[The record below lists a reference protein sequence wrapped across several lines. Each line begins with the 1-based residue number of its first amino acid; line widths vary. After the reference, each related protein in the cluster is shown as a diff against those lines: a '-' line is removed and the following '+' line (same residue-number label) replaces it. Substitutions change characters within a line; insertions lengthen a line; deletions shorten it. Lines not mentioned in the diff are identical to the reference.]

1 MDLNGPL
8 FDNIKIEADSD
19 CAFFGLA
26 AVNNGVSNGSLLDG
40 EGHHKLNTLLSS
52 VSPYTISSSSSQ
64 TPVVTKADS
73 TSSCSVA
80 DSLEDHLFSTDI
92 VEQLELDLPEF
103 SCDFDMLENDELS
116 NALLRD
122 DSDSKDSGTSSTP
135 DVYLGSPSAM
145 DTPPLTPPSPMIKV
159 ETETKPSIG
168 FGSIPSSMLPMI
180 KNLPNGHNLT
190 KILPALKSSRGRSAS
205 HDSPDVQALKRHIRM
220 IRNRES
226 ASLSRKK
233 KKEYV
238 TTLEQRLKEVETENA
253 HLRQEN
259 QLLKTRLLM
268 QQQHNSN
275 GQNHSNSKMNGGS
288 LPNNSGRNGAN
299 ANKTKLIAK
308 VALLGVCC
316 FMIFGAHAPVS
327 RNHHIVPD
335 VLSNATTNSKVMQ
348 SFPGESDFPHHL
360 TELPTN
366 HLRISR
372 SLAWHDDFKEESTHK
387 NLEIPER
394 KKKVSNSSLD
404 QPDVPNQ
411 AAMRNRT
418 QATMIPAKYNSHL
431 RSHRFKHS
439 FQNLTLPMDADV
451 PANNCKLSF
460 NKTESLR
467 VQNDLKGLFNRGKP
481 KKKAPTKPFF
491 YSVMEVNTADNNKG
505 LTVYDQRMQ
514 RYSSFLEK
522 IQLRE
527 DTFYVVSLAM
537 DDQLLLSAKSS
548 NASSRPKMS
557 FLMPWRN
564 DSVGGKEEVMQID
577 CEVTKVFNL
586 NKIRKNSKA

>member
-1 MDLNGPL
+1 MDLSGPM

-26 AVNNGVSNGSLLDG
+26 AVNNGVPNGSLLDG
-40 EGHHKLNTLLSS
+40 AGNHKLNTLLSS
-52 VSPYTISSSSSQ
+52 ASPYTISSSGSP

-73 TSSCSVA
+73 ISSCSVA
-80 DSLEDHLFSTDI
+80 DSLEDNLFSTDI

-103 SCDFDMLENDELS
+103 SCDFDMLENDELT

-145 DTPPLTPPSPMIKV
+145 DTPPLTPPSPVIKV

-168 FGSIPSSMLPMI
+168 FGSIPSSILPML
-180 KNLPNGHNLT
+180 KNLPNGQNLT

-238 TTLEQRLKEVETENA
+238 TTLEQRLKEVEMENA
-253 HLRQEN
+253 QLRQEN

-268 QQQHNSN
+268 QQHNSN
-275 GQNHSNSKMNGGS
+275 GQNHSNSKMNGTS
-288 LPNNSGRNGAN
+288 LPNNASGRNGAN

-316 FMIFGAHAPVS
+316 FMILSAHAPMS

-335 VLSNATTNSKVMQ
+335 VLSNATTTNSKVMQ
-348 SFPGESDFPHHL
+348 SFPGQADFPHHL

-372 SLAWHDDFKEESTHK
+372 SLAWQDDFKDEPTHK

-394 KKKVSNSSLD
+394 KKKTSNSSLNASSGN
-404 QPDVPNQ
+404 VG
-411 AAMRNRT
+411 NRT
-418 QATMIPAKYNSHL
+418 QGTTIPTTKFNSHL

-439 FQNLTLPMDADV
+439 FQNLTLPINVDV
-451 PANNCKLSF
+451 PENNCKLSF

-467 VQNDLKGLFNRGKP
+467 VQNDLKGLFNRGKL

-491 YSVMEVNTADNNKG
+491 YSVMEVNNVDNNKG

-514 RYSSFLEK
+514 RYSSFLDK

-577 CEVTKVFNL
+577 CEVTKVLNL
-586 NKIRKNSKA
+586 NKIRKNPKP